1 MFFKF
6 VRTTTF
12 SRRNRLSMYSKMIIV
27 FDIATLRARLDRGGV
42 EKSNVELAKNKLNFG

>member
-12 SRRNRLSMYSKMIIV
+12 SRRNRLSMDSKMIIV
-27 FDIATLRARLDRGGV
+27 FDIATLRARLDGRGV
-42 EKSNVELAKNKLNFG
+42 EKSKVELTKNKLSFG

>member
-12 SRRNRLSMYSKMIIV
+12 LRMNRLSMDSKLIIV
-27 FDIATLRARLDRGGV
+27 FDIATLRACLDRRGMEGS
-42 EKSNVELAKNKLNFG
+42 KVELAKNRLIFS